1 MRDEFVQMMKRRLLS
16 FKYAF
21 RGLYLLFKSQ
31 PNAWIHLFAAFG
43 VIVAGFIL
51 KLSISEWIFVTF
63 AIGFV
68 ISAELFNTAI
78 EALVDKV
85 SPEQNPISGKVKDLA
100 AGAVLVA
107 AITAA
112 VIGLVIFVPKVF

>member
-1 MRDEFVQMMKRRLLS
+1 M
-16 FKYAF
+16 
-21 RGLYLLFKSQ
+21 YLLFKSQ

>member
-1 MRDEFVQMMKRRLLS
+1 VRDEFVQMMKRRLLS